1 MIDNDSL
8 AGLLRAAMPDAKVSI
23 QDRTGTMDH
32 FNLQVASSAFAGKTL
47 LEQHRMVYGALG
59 SALKD
64 GRIHAVEIKTEIL
77 GD

>member
-8 AGLLRAAMPDAKVSI
+8 AGLLRAAMPDAKVAI

-32 FNLQVASSAFAGKTL
+32 FNLQIASSAFAGKSL

-59 SALKD
+59 AALKD